1 MDGRLPMNLPLARM
15 YRLAPRGGGGL
26 ACDNAGVA
34 LGAVDLVRV
43 SAPTR
48 RDDDGAMSSRRR
60 DCGES

>member
-1 MDGRLPMNLPLARM
+1 MNLPLARM

-34 LGAVDLVRV
+34 LGAGAPSSCA

-48 RDDDGAMSSRRR
+48 RDDGGARFQPPQGTAA
-60 DCGES
+60 DCEG

>member
-1 MDGRLPMNLPLARM
+1 M